1 MPVTLVDPTAS
12 AGAAAIRL
20 ARRPLGSLHTV
31 AALVGNGKPNSDVIL
46 RGVFEQLKKR
56 LEHPVEAAEYTKES
70 ASRVLSAEMTDLIVR
85 RCNFALVGVGD

>member
-12 AGAAAIRL
+12 AVAAALRL
-20 ARRPLGSLHTV
+20 ATRPVGPQHTV

-46 RGVFEQLKKR
+46 RGVFEQLSKR
-56 LEHPVEAAEYTKES
+56 LGHPVEAHVYTKES
-70 ASRVLSAEMTDLIVR
+70 ASRVLSDEMTDLIVR

>member
-12 AGAAAIRL
+12 AVAAALRL
-20 ARRPLGSLHTV
+20 ATRPVGPQHTV

-46 RGVFEQLKKR
+46 RGVFERLSKR
-56 LEHPVEAAEYTKES
+56 LDHPVEAHEYTKES
-70 ASRVLSAEMTDLIVR
+70 ASRVLSDEMTDLIVR

>member
-12 AGAAAIRL
+12 AGPAALRH

-46 RGVFEQLKKR
+46 RGVFEGFRKR
-56 LEHPVEAAEYTKES
+56 LAHPVEAVEYTKES
-70 ASRVLSAEMTDLIVR
+70 ASRVLSPDMTDLIVR

>member
-12 AGAAAIRL
+12 AAAADLRL
-20 ARRPLGSLHTV
+20 ASRPLGPRHTV

-46 RGVFEQLKKR
+46 RGVFERVRKR
-56 LEHPVEAAEYTKES
+56 LAHPVKAVEYAKDS
-70 ASRVLSAEMTDLIVR
+70 ASRVLSEEMTDLIVR